1 MFKTLVLLYIATLVA
16 GDFTPTAPGPGDSYA
31 AGSMCPIKWNVGD
44 WRNVSIVLMS
54 GSNGEMKRVTAVAN
68 GLDGSDPSL
77 TPYNWTCPEVSP
89 YSAIYFYQ
97 FTNGDDLQNS
107 KWTTRFQITSP
118 SGAYTPPEH
127 DSQPNGDPI
136 PWGTGTLSNSNS
148 TSTPSNSSS
157 TTKDDASTSE
167 DSFYT
172 TRKLPRTASPERQAS
187 PTLSL
192 PANSPVGYSA
202 SMYSGARSEAKGQYW
217 SASLSAVCIVW
228 FVSWLM

>member
-1 MFKTLVLLYIATLVA
+1 MFKILALLYIATLVA

-31 AGSMCPIKWNVGD
+31 TGSMCSIRWNVGE
-44 WRNVSIVLMS
+44 WRNMSIMLMS
-54 GSNGEMKRVTAVAN
+54 GSNTEMKPVTVVAT

-89 YSAIYFYQ
+89 NSAIYFY
-97 FTNGDDLQNS
+97 
-107 KWTTRFQITSP
+107 QITSP
-118 SGAYTPPEH
+118 SGANTPPEH

-136 PWGTGTLSNSNS
+136 PWGTGTLSNSS
-148 TSTPSNSSS
+148 SAGAPSNNSS
-157 TTKDDASTSE
+157 TTKDNASTSE
-167 DSFYT
+167 DSSYT
-172 TRKLPRTASPERQAS
+172 TRKLPRTASSERQAS

-228 FVSWLM
+228 FISWLV